1 MVIPIFIDTAS
12 IVEQFEGIGK
22 EQVDDMCDNIAKTL
36 ALAYRFKLVNEAE
49 SALHQTKRR
58 YINAI
63 KVLDTGKMEGTVLL
77 DYTDKMVKMIEEG
90 CSPFDMK
97 IKMLQSAKV
106 KIGKNGNKYITIPMR
121 MGTPDAAGESDVFS
135 SIMPDSVYQVVK
147 DKATNIV
154 KAGGGLRSVGLTV
167 NELTKKDRASNIRKA
182 ILDSEGKTLFEQYV
196 SMSSIY
202 VGLIKNKDG
211 VTGQSKYNT
220 FRRISERSDKLAF
233 IHPGIERHDLIN
245 KALTSFD
252 SQRVLEVQLKNEL
265 SKLGIN

>member
-36 ALAYRFKLVNEAE
+36 AAGFRERLVGEA
-49 SALHQTKRR
+49 STALHQTKRR
-58 YINAI
+58 YIDAV

-77 DYTDKMVKMIEEG
+77 DYSDKMVQMIEEG
-90 CSPFDMK
+90 CAPFDMK

-106 KIGKNGNKYITIPMR
+106 KTGKNGNKYITIPMR
-121 MGTPDAAGESDVFS
+121 MATPNAVAESDVFS
-135 SIMPDSVYQVVK
+135 SRMPDSVYQVVK

-154 KAGGGLRSVGLTV
+154 KAGGGTRSVGLTA
-167 NELTKKDRASNIRKA
+167 NELQKKDRASNIRKA

-233 IHPGIERHDLIN
+233 IHPGIEKHGLVN
-245 KALTSFD
+245 KALEKFETGRI
-252 SQRVLEVQLKNEL
+252 SQMLLKKEL
-265 SKLGIN
+265 SKLGFE